1 MYRYD
6 RQNKLILERWIVNI
20 DFCYS
25 PTLTSAILP
34 CVHIDRYRYAYIHN
48 LDTHTYVTHA
58 YYDIY
63 IIMDV
68 YYVYIY
74 TQYNYIYAVPGS
86 EGSLYTYPG
95 APGFHAIHSGKMPL
109 AESNLLMGHLS
120 HGTTHHIGHIDSTR
134 FPTST
139 DSVRAEKTAR
149 TPLTET

>member
-63 IIMDV
+63 IYIIMDV

-74 TQYNYIYAVPGS
+74 IY
-86 EGSLYTYPG
+86 T
-95 APGFHAIHSGKMPL
+95 I
-109 AESNLLMGHLS
+109 
-120 HGTTHHIGHIDSTR
+120 
-134 FPTST
+134 
-139 DSVRAEKTAR
+139 
-149 TPLTET
+149 